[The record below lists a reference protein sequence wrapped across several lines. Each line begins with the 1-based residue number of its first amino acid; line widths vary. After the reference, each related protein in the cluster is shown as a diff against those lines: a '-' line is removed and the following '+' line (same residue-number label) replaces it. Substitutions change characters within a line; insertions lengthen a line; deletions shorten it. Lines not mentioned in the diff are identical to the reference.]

1 VVQSRAP
8 SQHFYYM
15 SDEMSL
21 EDESTKTP
29 LSQEEKEKQEKLQK
43 KLEAATNKLT
53 EAQRDKIEK
62 DKQDAVN
69 AAVKEVAAK
78 NGELRNKVIELE
90 RQIVG
95 LNEKLGA
102 AQLSL
107 SQMDSKYEKLKNN
120 KSSLSQDE
128 ILDLLYETSLNDRQ
142 KKLLA
147 KYQEGL
153 KQFEDTLGTDKFNE
167 ALFNYMVQKIEQKL
181 VAMKENKPKK

>member
-21 EDESTKTP
+21 EDESTKAP

-90 RQIVG
+90 RKLHLAEETLRTLQ
-95 LNEKLGA
+95 EKA
-102 AQLSL
+102 
-107 SQMDSKYEKLKNN
+107 EKAKE
-120 KSSLSQDE
+120 KPSLSQDE
-128 ILDLLYETSLNDRQ
+128 LIDLLYKTSLNDRQ